1 MSKGQDPVNIPIASA
16 SAFVEAPP
24 PSRAFK
30 RFIRIFLGRKLVI
43 FGVVVIALFITASIF
58 APWLSPHDPNKP
70 NIIEMLQ
77 NPSLKHPLGTDS
89 LGRDTLSRIIYGSRV
104 SLVVGLVAVGFAAVI
119 GMTLGLVAGYFGRI
133 TGMIIMRLQDAIMAI
148 PMILLALTIAALL
161 GGGIQNVVIALG
173 IALIP
178 AYARLMCGQVLSIM
192 ENDYIMASNSIGTS
206 HIKIMLK
213 HVVPNCLP
221 PLIVLITMQ
230 IGLAILSEASLSFLG
245 IGINPPDAAWGSMVS
260 EGYKFL
266 LKRPILS
273 IAPGGAI
280 MLVVFAFNMI
290 GDGLRDALDP
300 KLRGTL

>member
-1 MSKGQDPVNIPIASA
+1 MNHATASTG
-16 SAFVEAPP
+16 AFVETPP
-24 PSRAFK
+24 QSKAFK
-30 RFIRIFLGRKLVI
+30 RFVRVFLGRKLVA
-43 FGVVVIALFITASIF
+43 FGVVVIALFIISAIF
-58 APWLSPHDPNKP
+58 APWLAPYDPNRS
-70 NIIEMLQ
+70 NIKEMFT
-77 NPSLKHPLGTDS
+77 NPGLEHPLGTDS
-89 LGRDTLSRIIYGSRV
+89 LGRDTLSRMIYGSRV
-104 SLVVGLVAVGFAAVI
+104 SLVVGVVAVGIAAII
-119 GMTLGLVAGYFGRI
+119 GMALGLIAGYFGRVI
-133 TGMIIMRLQDAIMAI
+133 GMIIMRLQDALMAI

-178 AYARLMCGQVLSIM
+178 AYARFMCGQVLTVM
-192 ENDYIMASNSIGTS
+192 GNDYIMASNSIGTS
-206 HIKIMLK
+206 HIQIMLK
-213 HVVPNCLP
+213 HVVPNCMS

-260 EGYKFL
+260 EGYKYL
-266 LKRPILS
+266 LKSPILS

-280 MLVVFAFNMI
+280 MLVVFAFNMV